1 MSDQPHMQP
10 ASGRDLARQALA
22 QYKATAKH
30 NPGAPARKKP
40 RRTRTDR
47 TNGRDPVGFGAVLAG
62 LNVDYEWGVALD
74 GGSILDRWA
83 TICPEVFRDTTQP
96 VAFDAGRGRLD
107 LRPGSYPAATQLR
120 LLGGQ
125 LAAELNKK
133 LGRGVVRSIRVLP
146 VGAITAPDA
155 PQDVQEPPQETGP
168 VITRDT
174 ASPGYQRTL
183 QAHRE
188 HRGDPDRPANPYVAA
203 AVDRQNQALRDRR
216 EPETAFTDAVAAADH
231 LAEKQ
236 PADSLEASLQAARA
250 RAAADRAGR
259 EPVRLFGAA

>member
-1 MSDQPHMQP
+1 MNEQQP

-22 QYKATAKH
+22 QYKATARQ
-30 NPGAPARKKP
+30 NPSPVRKP
-40 RRTRTDR
+40 RRRTRTDR
-47 TNGRDPVGFGAVLAG
+47 TGGRDPIGFGAVLAG

-83 TICPEVFRDTTQP
+83 TLCPQFVDTVQP
-96 VAFDAGRGRLD
+96 IAYDPNTGRLD
-107 LRPGSYPAATQLR
+107 LRPVSHAYAANLR

-125 LAAELNKK
+125 LCKQINDKVGK
-133 LGRGVVRSIRVLP
+133 PVVRSIRVLP
-146 VGAITAPDA
+146 VGAITPPSA
-155 PQDVQEPPQETGP
+155 PQAAQEPSQDMGP

-183 QAHRE
+183 AIHQE
-188 HRGDPDRPANPYVAA
+188 HRGDPDRPANPHVAA
-203 AVDRQNQALRDRR
+203 ALERQNQALRDRR
-216 EPETAFTDAVAAADH
+216 EPETAFTDAVAGRGQ
-231 LAEKQ
+231 LTEQQ
-236 PADSLEASLQAARA
+236 PTDSLEASLRAARA